1 MLILTTVAF
10 STPAMAACVAIAV
23 LCAGV
28 YASYQLFFSPLSHVP
43 GPFWAKLASIHR
55 LNSALG
61 NASHIEL
68 LDYHKKYGKLVRIAP
83 NALSVTDP
91 TAFREI
97 YKAGNKFIKTESMG
111 VLKAGRSF
119 DLAGE
124 RDEKV
129 HGEQR
134 KLVARAYSLE
144 SMIQLEPRVD
154 ETVQTLLNKFDELKG
169 QTIDLAQW
177 FQLFAFDII
186 GSISFS
192 RPYGYI
198 AAGDDDGM
206 FAKLKATFK
215 SIAWLTRALWVF
227 RLHLKLKSIF
237 GGWFA
242 VAANNRNGY
251 FHQFAWREINARK
264 DRGGDDRDILGKL
277 LAVQRGKPQMDDTN
291 IAFMMT
297 SNVTAGSDT
306 TSFALSSVFH
316 YLLRNPD
323 KLRSL
328 MSELEDKRARGEL
341 SPIVTARQAES
352 CVYLQAVIYEAL
364 RLRPSVGLTL
374 DRVVPTGGM
383 TIDGQYIPEGTE
395 VGTSAWALHREPSIW
410 GSDAESFRPERWL
423 DKESEGMKRY
433 FFTFGG
439 GSRTC
444 IGRNISWLE
453 IEKLVPTLLM
463 RYNFR
468 LAPHATLNDDC
479 GFLVFTRG
487 LHASWTPRE
496 A

>member
-1 MLILTTVAF
+1 MLVPTIAAF
-10 STPAMAACVAIAV
+10 SAPAMAASAAIAV

-28 YASYQLFFSPLSHVP
+28 YALYQLFFSPLSSIP
-43 GPFWAKLASIHR
+43 GPFWAKLAGIQR
-55 LNSALG
+55 LRSGLG
-61 NASHIEL
+61 TASHLEII
-68 LDYHKKYGKLVRIAP
+68 DCHKKYGKVVRIAP

-97 YKAGNKFIKTESMG
+97 YKAGNKFIKAESVG
-111 VLKAGRSF
+111 ILKTGRSF

-144 SMIQLEPRVD
+144 SIIQLEPRVD
-154 ETVQTLLNKFDELKG
+154 ETVQSLLNKFDELMG

-192 RPYGYI
+192 RPYGYVE
-198 AAGDDDGM
+198 AGDDNGI
-206 FAKLKATFK
+206 FAKLKATFR
-215 SIAWLTRALWVF
+215 SLAWLTRALWIF
-227 RLHLKLKSIF
+227 RLQFKLKSLF
-237 GGWFA
+237 GSWFT

-251 FHQFAWREINARK
+251 FNQFAWREMYARK

-277 LAVQRGKPQMDDTN
+277 LAVQRGKPQMNDTN
-291 IAFMMT
+291 IAFMIT

-306 TSFALSSVFH
+306 TSFALSAVFH

-328 MSELEDKRARGEL
+328 MSELDDKAARGEL

-352 CVYLQAVIYEAL
+352 CAYLQAVIYEAL
-364 RLRPSVGLTL
+364 RLRPSVGMTL
-374 DRVVPTGGM
+374 DRVVPAGGM
-383 TIDGQYIPEGTE
+383 TIDGHYIPEGTE

-410 GSDAESFRPERWL
+410 GSDAETFRPERWL

-468 LAPHATLNDDC
+468 LAPHATLNDEC
-479 GFLVFTRG
+479 GLLMFTRG
-487 LHASWTPRE
+487 LHATWTPRE

>member
-1 MLILTTVAF
+1 
-10 STPAMAACVAIAV
+10 
-23 LCAGV
+23 
-28 YASYQLFFSPLSHVP
+28 
-43 GPFWAKLASIHR
+43 
-55 LNSALG
+55 
-61 NASHIEL
+61 
-68 LDYHKKYGKLVRIAP
+68 
-83 NALSVTDP
+83 
-91 TAFREI
+91 
-97 YKAGNKFIKTESMG
+97 MG

-177 FQLFAFDII
+177 FQLFAFGASQYYLMQVGSRSLISPSTDII

-383 TIDGQYIPEGTE
+383 TIDGQYIPEG
-395 VGTSAWALHREPSIW
+395 VRIVLC
-410 GSDAESFRPERWL
+410 WL
-423 DKESEGMKRY
+423 QS
-433 FFTFGG
+433 
-439 GSRTC
+439 
-444 IGRNISWLE
+444 
-453 IEKLVPTLLM
+453 V
-463 RYNFR
+463 R
-468 LAPHATLNDDC
+468 LC
-479 GFLVFTRG
+479 
-487 LHASWTPRE
+487 
-496 A
+496 